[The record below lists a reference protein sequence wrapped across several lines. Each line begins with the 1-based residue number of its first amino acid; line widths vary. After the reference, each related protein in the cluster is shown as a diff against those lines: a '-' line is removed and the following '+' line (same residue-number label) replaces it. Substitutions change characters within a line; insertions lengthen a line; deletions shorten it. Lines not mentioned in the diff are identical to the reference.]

1 MFGKKKARVEG
12 TVERFN
18 VHSWDSDS
26 TGYVV
31 LLEGHNTPYFISHGW
46 RSRGAPPYP
55 ISLTERGDKVSFTVG
70 SERKVLVDDF
80 INETLERRLVARA
93 DRLT

>member
-1 MFGKKKARVEG
+1 
-12 TVERFN
+12 
-18 VHSWDSDS
+18 
-26 TGYVV
+26 
-31 LLEGHNTPYFISHGW
+31 LCL
-46 RSRGAPPYP
+46 
-55 ISLTERGDKVSFTVG
+55 TVG